1 MGTMAESNIDVY
13 IKLFQIFIMVLIL
26 SILIYRRKKDNIK
39 ALNWFIWVFIFAVIH
54 GIAELVIYHI
64 KINILS
70 LSNPSHFR
78 FNEYHSIPYSISILI
93 LYMLGES
100 IISLKPNHIRFS
112 IAVALWTSF
121 ISLLFYE
128 TFNNYDLVYNFP
140 ATDNISNTIFDF
152 FQIYV
157 MGFLSYVFFL
167 SRRESNNPK
176 HKRATFWMFFASLTY
191 SLSILYELGEDL
203 LNFPNIYGAITL
215 GLSFIVLA
223 YIFVRYP
230 YYTFSV
236 PTHVYRLIIT
246 SNKHQSMIYSA
257 ELIHPKK
264 SSSSSELL
272 ASAISAISSFM
283 VNTTGSNESLH
294 FADLGDRS
302 ILIVRGKLV
311 SGIILTENST
321 FILRSALKQLVIEF
335 ENKYDEELISFNAD
349 ISQFENET
357 KHIIAQCFP
366 FIESEETIKLKIER
380 KN

>member
-1 MGTMAESNIDVY
+1 
-13 IKLFQIFIMVLIL
+13 
-26 SILIYRRKKDNIK
+26 
-39 ALNWFIWVFIFAVIH
+39 
-54 GIAELVIYHI
+54 
-64 KINILS
+64 
-70 LSNPSHFR
+70 
-78 FNEYHSIPYSISILI
+78 
-93 LYMLGES
+93 
-100 IISLKPNHIRFS
+100 
-112 IAVALWTSF
+112 
-121 ISLLFYE
+121 
-128 TFNNYDLVYNFP
+128 
-140 ATDNISNTIFDF
+140 
-152 FQIYV
+152 

-311 SGIILTENST
+311 SGIILAENST
-321 FILRSALKQLVIEF
+321 FILRSALKQLVTEF